1 MKIKVKGLVFVGFA
15 AAILSANAMATN
27 DSPSG
32 TTITSLAYTDATYQ
46 KLNNMTKQGDSTT
59 NVLGTGTGT
68 DDKYPS
74 EKAVAT
80 AIGAISES
88 LTGVEVT
95 SNKLN
100 GTSTQGQKIGDLA
113 AGNAAGQ
120 DQVMYP
126 SAAAVKEY
134 AQKIQIGA
142 AADSGKLLV
151 VDSAGKIS
159 MSAETGA
166 NTYQTKAG
174 SGDANKV
181 ADGAGGW
188 KALNS
193 DISDTAVAGNGY
205 DTGNGATT
213 AAIRSYT
220 QSKSDAT
227 SGTYKVGHTGTSW
240 VTLGTDGYVTI
251 DNTNVNTPKIKLD
264 STKINN
270 SGSVASNATNTATD
284 LVTEYTLSNTI
295 NGINN
300 TINSLP
306 SSSIPGQSSLCT
318 ASVPCAL
325 VAEGTNYHWR
335 VMAVSANQTTAAGT
349 LADYCTSNTD
359 CTAGTCNTTG
369 GANVCV
375 EQ

>member
-15 AAILSANAMATN
+15 AAIMSASAMA
-27 DSPSG
+27 DPSG
-32 TTITSLAYTDATYQ
+32 TTITSLAYTEDTYQ
-46 KLNNMTKQGDSTT
+46 KLSNIQTSFTDNNKNSDT
-59 NVLGTGTGT
+59 L
-68 DDKYPS
+68 YPS
-74 EKAVAT
+74 MGAVT
-80 AIGAISES
+80 SAIGAISDS

-100 GTSTQGQKIGDLA
+100 GTTTSGQKIGDLA
-113 AGNAAGQ
+113 AGSQAGQ

-142 AADSGKLLV
+142 AADNGKLLV

-193 DISDTAVAGNGY
+193 DISNTAVAVNGY

-213 AAIRSYT
+213 AAIRSYA
-220 QSKSDAT
+220 QPKSDAA

-240 VTLGTDGYVTI
+240 VTLGTEGYVKI
-251 DNTNVNTPKIKLD
+251 DSTNVNTPKITLD
-264 STKINN
+264 SDKINN
-270 SGSVASNATNTATD
+270 SGSVASNATDTATD

-295 NGINN
+295 KN

-306 SSSIPGQSSLCT
+306 SASIPGKSSICT
-318 ASVPCAL
+318 AALPCAL
-325 VAEGTNYHWR
+325 VAETSGFHWR
-335 VMAVSANQTTAAGT
+335 VMAVSANQVPAAGT
-349 LADYCTSNTD
+349 LADYCAAAGD
-359 CTAGTCNTTG
+359 CPTGATCTN
-369 GANVCV
+369 NVCV
-375 EQ
+375 EP